1 MMTAIVLLSLT
12 PVSATAAETNNTTPI
27 GDSTV
32 QSSSG
37 NSTSNDTNNATSCI
51 PFSMDLTKCDS
62 SVPVH
67 YLEDG
72 DPDDAYKGF
81 SFSTYNRPLS
91 SAVFSNDWIESDRN
105 VLYLYL
111 GHAKLPEKIGA
122 YFRLNKIGTWTDAYN
137 NKHEIDAVLTVVDA
151 NSGAI
156 TNYKDPDSIAMIG
169 ATDSKQTYGIDS
181 PLGYNPSKRVGIEL
195 KVAFYYAGTSTPVPN
210 DFKGLT
216 GFMDL
221 DGADNNIA
229 PSGDRMEGV
238 ELISGFDGAWLSK
251 DNHLHEYGQNGFGG
265 WTDQCDSQ
273 LRLDAHARQHFVTA
287 AFSGPEFTVRFSD
300 GRFRSTY
307 ATLFNV
313 PVLKSAL
320 AYKVTGKA
328 VDETG
333 KTIKTWAIADNLHQ
347 TADYSGKPPVITG
360 YDLVGL
366 KNDSAPQD
374 GKITDHDVTVIW
386 VYKEITVSSI
396 PMTGSRELTV
406 AAGSIVIAI
415 TATALMLTSGKKSKK
430 C

>member
-1 MMTAIVLLSLT
+1 MMPVQAAATEANSPATTGSTTVTVQQS
-12 PVSATAAETNNTTPI
+12 PVST
-27 GDSTV
+27 G
-32 QSSSG
+32 
-37 NSTSNDTNNATSCI
+37 SNDNAARCV
-51 PFSMDLTKCDS
+51 PFSQDLTKCDS

-72 DPDDAYKGF
+72 DPDDVYKGF

-122 YFRLNKIGTWTDAYN
+122 YFRLNKIGTWIDAYN

-156 TNYKDPDSIAMIG
+156 TNYKDPDSIAMTG

-221 DGADNNIA
+221 DGADNNLIG
-229 PSGDRMEGV
+229 GDRMEGI
-238 ELISGFDGAWLSK
+238 ELVSGFDGAWVSK

-265 WTDQCDSQ
+265 WTDRCDSQ
-273 LRLDAHARQHFVTA
+273 LSMDAHARQHFVTA

-374 GKITDHDVTVIW
+374 GKITDHDVTVTW

-396 PMTGSRELTV
+396 PMTGSRELAV

-415 TATALMLTSGKKSKK
+415 TATTLMLTSGKKSKK